1 MGIYI
6 IRCANH
12 IYVGQSHNLPQRLR
26 QHLNASYYGTAGNK
40 QTKPLYDAIRTN
52 GLYKTFITI
61 YDNPANGYGLGNDT
75 INQFLQTWQPR
86 QERAEADVRLD
97 VAEILWIF
105 KFAQQ
110 GSRTLVNVSM
120 GGSAVRSWERADL
133 KAQGLDNKLPIILT
147 NTMTPQQAAK
157 FLVMDKKQQ
166 LESLQ
171 ELRRVF
177 RFIMTDD

>member
-1 MGIYI
+1 M
-6 IRCANH
+6 
-12 IYVGQSHNLPQRLR
+12 PQRLR
-26 QHLNASYYGTAGNK
+26 QHLNASYYGTAGNR

-86 QERAEADVRLD
+86 QERNAADVRLD

-110 GSRTLVNVSM
+110 GSRNLVNVSM

>member
-1 MGIYI
+1 M
-6 IRCANH
+6 
-12 IYVGQSHNLPQRLR
+12 
-26 QHLNASYYGTAGNK
+26 
-40 QTKPLYDAIRTN
+40 
-52 GLYKTFITI
+52 
-61 YDNPANGYGLGNDT
+61 
-75 INQFLQTWQPR
+75 
-86 QERAEADVRLD
+86 
-97 VAEILWIF
+97 AEILWIF

>member
-1 MGIYI
+1 M
-6 IRCANH
+6 
-12 IYVGQSHNLPQRLR
+12 
-26 QHLNASYYGTAGNK
+26 
-40 QTKPLYDAIRTN
+40 
-52 GLYKTFITI
+52 
-61 YDNPANGYGLGNDT
+61 
-75 INQFLQTWQPR
+75 
-86 QERAEADVRLD
+86 
-97 VAEILWIF
+97 AEILWIF
-105 KFAQQ
+105 KFAQM
-110 GSRTLVNVSM
+110 GSPNLVNVSM

-147 NTMTPQQAAK
+147 NTMTPRQAAK

>member
-1 MGIYI
+1 M
-6 IRCANH
+6 
-12 IYVGQSHNLPQRLR
+12 R
-26 QHLNASYYGTAGNK
+26 QHLNASYYGTGSNSK
-40 QTKPLYDAIRTN
+40 TKPLYDAIRTN
-52 GLYKTFITI
+52 GLYKTYITI
-61 YDNPANGYGLGNDT
+61 YDNPATGFGLGNDT
-75 INQFLQTWQPR
+75 INKFLQTWQPR
-86 QERAEADVRLD
+86 QDRNEADVRLD

-110 GSRTLVNVSM
+110 GSPNLVNVSM

-147 NTMTPQQAAK
+147 NTMTPRQAAK